1 MRAATTLALLGL
13 LALVG
18 TTVATPA
25 PQEFNAIED
34 FGADEN
40 GADNDMDT
48 EMSDLTKRDLQR
60 TTVTSTLFDAP
71 FILDVKNQ
79 KTHLQR
85 SKPKPKP
92 VSRRRKGRG
101 NKYVSR
107 RPGVGG
113 RFGQRYRAS
122 GPKRG
127 RGTKG
132 HHKRDFQRTKESS
145 SMLAAPFILDVKEQK
160 THLQRPSRP
169 IGGAHGSAKP
179 GYGRY
184 KRDFQRT
191 KESSSTF
198 AAPFILDIKKQ
209 KTHLQRPSR
218 PIGGAHGSAKP
229 GYGRYK
235 RDIQRTKESS
245 SVINVPFIL
254 DVKKQKTH
262 LQRPSRPIGGAHGS
276 SKPGYGHKHA
286 GHTKY

>member
-25 PQEFNAIED
+25 PQEFNAIDD

-48 EMSDLTKRDLQR
+48 DMADLAKRDLQR
-60 TTVTSTLFDAP
+60 TTVKSSLFDAP

-85 SKPKPKP
+85 SKGKP
-92 VSRRRKGRG
+92 VPRRRKGRG
-101 NKYVSR
+101 NKYASR

-127 RGTKG
+127 RGMKG

-145 SMLAAPFILDVKEQK
+145 STI
-160 THLQRPSRP
+160 
-169 IGGAHGSAKP
+169 
-179 GYGRY
+179 
-184 KRDFQRT
+184 
-191 KESSSTF
+191 

-209 KTHLQRPSR
+209 KTHLERPSR
-218 PIGGAHGSAKP
+218 PMGGAHGSPGYGRYKRGIQSTKVKESSSMFSVPFILDIKKQKTHLERPSRPMGGAHGSAKP
-229 GYGRYK
+229 GYG
-235 RDIQRTKESS
+235 
-245 SVINVPFIL
+245 
-254 DVKKQKTH
+254 
-262 LQRPSRPIGGAHGS
+262 
-276 SKPGYGHKHA
+276 HA
-286 GHTKY
+286 GHAKY